1 MGGYCPLGIGM
12 VDLKSILET
21 MEQANPKANIMHEL
35 DGSRNM
41 PYTARQTA
49 EISKWYLQRLGYM
62 LGNS

>member
-1 MGGYCPLGIGM
+1 
-12 VDLKSILET
+12 

-49 EISKWYLQRLGYM
+49 EISKWYLQKLGYT
-62 LGNS
+62 LGS